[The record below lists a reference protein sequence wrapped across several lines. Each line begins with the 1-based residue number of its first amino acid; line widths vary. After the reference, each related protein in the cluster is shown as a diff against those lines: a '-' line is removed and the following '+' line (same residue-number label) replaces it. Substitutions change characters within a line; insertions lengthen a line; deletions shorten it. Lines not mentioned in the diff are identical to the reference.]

1 MTTNTS
7 RRIAVLERLQDDAR
21 PLVVFGTPTPEQHE
35 AIAQAERVGR
45 PVIRWPVCVPRI
57 ESDLAERKQP

>member
-21 PLVVFGTPTPEQHE
+21 PLVVFGTPTPEQRE
-35 AIAQAERVGR
+35 AIAQAERAGR
-45 PVIRWPVCVPRI
+45 RVIFWPVAPPLI
-57 ESDLAERKQP
+57 EQTESKT